1 MYIKLKLIL
10 KNIFKFFYYFGNN
23 YQCPI
28 CNYKARI
35 FMTAGVVQRK
45 INSKCPNCGSAE
57 RHRVLWLFLEKI
69 LKNNNKLEI
78 LHIAPEKC
86 FKKYIYKIS
95 SGKYYTSEYNK
106 KIEADYHIDLNKKPK
121 DIKIAK
127 KFDLIICSHVLEH
140 IENDKNAIAC
150 LHSLLKINSKCIIL
164 VPMWP
169 SEAHPTY
176 ENYEITDPRDRLI
189 TFGQNDHL
197 RIYGLD
203 IIDRLKN
210 EGFKVNIIDFLS
222 TLNEKQIDRSR
233 LKNILKDRELIFE
246 TIKV

>member
-1 MYIKLKLIL
+1 
-10 KNIFKFFYYFGNN
+10 
-23 YQCPI
+23 
-28 CNYKARI
+28 
-35 FMTAGVVQRK
+35 
-45 INSKCPNCGSAE
+45 
-57 RHRVLWLFLEKI
+57 
-69 LKNNNKLEI
+69 
-78 LHIAPEKC
+78 
-86 FKKYIYKIS
+86 
-95 SGKYYTSEYNK
+95 
-106 KIEADYHIDLNKKPK
+106 
-121 DIKIAK
+121 
-127 KFDLIICSHVLEH
+127 
-140 IENDKNAIAC
+140 
-150 LHSLLKINSKCIIL
+150 
-164 VPMWP
+164 MWP